1 MQTMHPTLLIG
12 PADWD
17 PQEMPRA
24 EFDARLAALWQDHPD
39 AGGAIVFGN
48 ARDHAALA
56 YLTHF
61 TPKLEAA
68 LALIPRAGEAQML
81 IGGGANMM
89 GAAKPL
95 TFVERLAPLRGA
107 AKTIA
112 DWANA
117 LPGGGSVVLIGGDA
131 MPYGLR
137 RAIAAALGPSAV
149 LTPGEDALRSR
160 MRVKSPRE
168 LAAVRGACAILAA
181 AADTLGEAQRAGKG
195 ITDCVIDAE
204 HAALAHG
211 AQDVRSLFSL
221 DGGRT
226 LWPFDVPLAKPADPL
241 QVYLAVQHD
250 GYWAEGFVRAASG
263 DDPLR
268 QQASDILRAMLA
280 AARPGVTGR
289 ELQRVVNAGRGP
301 LRAHPLADGML
312 GTSIGLALDEEIMRD
327 DGEAR
332 LEQGGVYSL
341 RAGLLNEE
349 GQGAIVSTM
358 VAMTDKGCELL

>member
-12 PADWD
+12 PADWN

-24 EFDARLAALWQDHPD
+24 EFDARLAALWQDHPK

-68 LALIPRAGEAQML
+68 LALIPRAGEAQLL

-95 TFVERLAPLRGA
+95 TFVDRLAPLRGA

-112 DWANA
+112 DWVNA

-149 LTPGEDALRSR
+149 LTSGEDALRAR

-168 LAAVRGACAILAA
+168 LAAVRSACAMLAA
-181 AADTLGEAQRAGKG
+181 AADTLDEAQRAGKG
-195 ITDCVIDAE
+195 ITDCVIAAE
-204 HAALAHG
+204 HAALALG

-241 QVYLAVQHD
+241 QVYLAVRHD
-250 GYWAEGFVRAASG
+250 GYWAEGFVRAAS
-263 DDPLR
+263 DSDPLH
-268 QQASDILRAMLA
+268 QKASPFC
-280 AARPGVTGR
+280 ARCWRPPGPACPVVTCNRLSMPGVGR
-289 ELQRVVNAGRGP
+289 SAPIRSPTACSAPRSG
-301 LRAHPLADGML
+301 LRSM
-312 GTSIGLALDEEIMRD
+312 
-327 DGEAR
+327 
-332 LEQGGVYSL
+332 
-341 RAGLLNEE
+341 
-349 GQGAIVSTM
+349 
-358 VAMTDKGCELL
+358 KKC